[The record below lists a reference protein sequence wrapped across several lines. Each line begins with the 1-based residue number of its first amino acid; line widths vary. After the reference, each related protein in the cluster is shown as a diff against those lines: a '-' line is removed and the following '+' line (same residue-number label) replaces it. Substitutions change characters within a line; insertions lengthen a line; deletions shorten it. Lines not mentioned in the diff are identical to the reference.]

1 MITTPKIRYN
11 LRDRGRKFNGQDRNY
26 NVAKLVANINSPAT
40 QETVSTGGMLG
51 YLGHMPR
58 VRYGLEVGEAAV
70 EGKNYV
76 PIEPAFVTEYLHA
89 DSNGDVTH
97 VARFL
102 DTNSGNLAQ
111 KLWEEKVG
119 GFSSAI
125 DSARWALKGFD
136 YVHNPNFLQN
146 SFRGVTLDS
155 IEDGGDM
162 PLTLDEAVEA
172 ERMEMDGAIREVLAQ
187 LTAQRDALAA
197 ALDATKVENLELI
210 GMLAK
215 KGIEKPVLDQAFKRP
230 AFGNKPNFKTMRL
243 DPPMRDVREE
253 HYDSICRLMGVR

>member
-11 LRDRGRKFNGQDRNY
+11 LRERGRKYNGSDRSY
-26 NVAKLVANINSPAT
+26 DVKKLVSNINSPAT
-40 QETVSTGGMLG
+40 QETVASGGMLG

-76 PIEPAFVTEYLHA
+76 PIEPAFVTEYLSA

-125 DSARWALKGFD
+125 DSSRWQLRGFD

-146 SFRGVTLDS
+146 SFRGVVLDS

-162 PLTLDEAVEA
+162 PLTLDEALEA
-172 ERMEMDGAIREVLAQ
+172 ERMELDGAMREVIAQ
-187 LTAQRDALAA
+187 LTSQRDLMAA
-197 ALDATKVENLELI
+197 TLDSLKAENLELI

-215 KGIEKPVLDQAFKRP
+215 KGIEKPVLDSAFIRP
-230 AFGNKPNFKTMRL
+230 VMGHRVIHTRIHRPEPDRAL
-243 DPPMRDVREE
+243 EA
-253 HYDSICRLMGVR
+253 YDSIRRMIGVR